1 METMTDTKNA
11 FAAAQFEPIPAAAR
25 DFVKKAAAT
34 AKERATTFHAG
45 ADKATTVVEQKL
57 VTAVGE
63 VAKLARLAEQ
73 AAYEDAQ
80 AFFSGVDQLASAKS
94 VGEAVQIYVDYM
106 RNRGDVA
113 MARARAA
120 RDLVGELVATGA
132 NTAQETIAT
141 AQETIANG
149 GQFSE
154 AA

>member
-1 METMTDTKNA
+1 METMIDTKNA
-11 FAAAQFEPIPAAAR
+11 FAAAQYEPIPAATR

-45 ADKATTVVEQKL
+45 ANKATTAIEQTM

-63 VAKLARLAEQ
+63 VAKLTRQAQQ

-80 AFFSGVDQLASAKS
+80 AFLSGVDQLASAKC

-106 RNRGDVA
+106 RNRSDVA
-113 MARARAA
+113 IARAPTA
-120 RDLVGELVATGA
+120 RDLFGKVVASGA
-132 NTAQETIAT
+132 NTRH
-141 AQETIANG
+141 ETIANG
-149 GQFSE
+149 GPFKE